1 MSWSETISNVPLAS
15 WVIAQSV
22 VRNIVVWPLKVSM
35 PHAFEVSRRY
45 ELGWGFLCLSLIGK
59 GAPVFC
65 FSNYCQ
71 ATV

>member
-1 MSWSETISNVPLAS
+1 MSWSETISHVPLAS

-45 ELGWGFLCLSLIGK
+45 ELGWGVYACL
-59 GAPVFC
+59 
-65 FSNYCQ
+65 
-71 ATV
+71 